1 MGAAS
6 CSHEAPE
13 RPRESC
19 CEAYLQ
25 DLGLGL
31 GSEGSTGDSTG
42 SRPAASPRAS
52 RPSRPSREPHG
63 SEMGTL
69 HVDGVGR
76 ASRRT
81 TVMGGRSLHQQTGF
95 FVYEGKLK
103 EAEWLTVA
111 VEKMWKYIERA
122 IEKLLKEDITALI
135 KDEVPMMNSFQFSK
149 CNFGNQSPNF
159 GPMKVRAKDNCV
171 ELQIDMHWTASG
183 SEIEVTVGKMKLGM
197 KDIKLNGPI
206 LLVFCPLMG
215 ELPITGGMSITFPDP
230 PELTWNWTGLGK
242 ALAVDVIRKG
252 IVHAIFQTL
261 VVPSRV
267 YVDIAGLASNRHEEM
282 RVETF
287 RSPAPIGALHFAVLE
302 ARNLPAADFGF
313 TGKGSSD
320 PYVIVKIGN
329 CSFQTKCQAKTLD
342 PVWGPAHSCDLLVY
356 HMEQHIF
363 VEVWDS
369 DMVTSD
375 DLLGHVEKKGKRP
388 TVADFV
394 EKSEKET
401 WWTLKTESGSEENPP
416 QIKLRCF
423 FREVPEV
430 DRIEAIPVNCN
441 KRCGLVE
448 VAGHS
453 KLRPKTCSLCGSSF
467 AKTWDQL
474 CCGGTPVA
482 QGQECRKCNFRCCA
496 TCLSNRRP
504 AAGIL
509 RICLREGLVPPGDA
523 ADGVIL
529 GVKFENEM
537 LWSKSSYKPHYV
549 DESGRS
555 EAQKWIRNLCARFD
569 KASISKC
576 LGMKPDKIQE
586 VLDMSIP
593 EVKQGESDL
602 LQQEPVIWDHALHF
616 LVRNPHSEISATV
629 IYKGKS
635 AKVERN
641 VAILSGKKL
650 ATAKKAALR
659 LVGNGKTKMQPQAFS
674 DSGTLACDSNLM
686 EATWTLDLDSK
697 HTADVFVE
705 VSLTPL
711 ESFY

>member
-1 MGAAS
+1 
-6 CSHEAPE
+6 
-13 RPRESC
+13 
-19 CEAYLQ
+19 
-25 DLGLGL
+25 
-31 GSEGSTGDSTG
+31 
-42 SRPAASPRAS
+42 
-52 RPSRPSREPHG
+52 
-63 SEMGTL
+63 
-69 HVDGVGR
+69 
-76 ASRRT
+76 
-81 TVMGGRSLHQQTGF
+81 MGGRSLHQQTGF

-111 VEKMWKYIERA
+111 VEKMWKYIGLS

-135 KDEVPMMNSFQFSK
+135 RDEVPMMNSFQFSK
-149 CNFGNQSPNF
+149 CNFGSQSPNF
-159 GPMKVRAKDNCV
+159 GPLKVRAKDNCV
-171 ELQIDMHWTASG
+171 ELLIDMHWTASG

-206 LLVFCPLMG
+206 LLVFCPLLG

-242 ALAVDVIRKG
+242 ALAVDVVRKG

-267 YVDIAGLASNRHEEM
+267 YVDIAGLASNRQEEL

-287 RSPAPIGALHFAVLE
+287 RSPAPIGALHLAVLE

-320 PYVIVKIGN
+320 PYVIIKIGN
-329 CSFQTKCQAKTLD
+329 SSFQTKCQAKTLD

-401 WWTLKTESGSEENPP
+401 WWTLKTESESEENPNPP

-453 KLRPKTCSLCGSSF
+453 KVRPKSCSLCGSSF

-474 CCGGTPVA
+474 CCGGAPVY

-523 ADGVIL
+523 ADGVVL

-593 EVKQGESDL
+593 EVKQGDSDL

-616 LVRNPHSEISATV
+616 LIRNPHSEISATV
-629 IYKGKS
+629 TYKGKS
-635 AKVERN
+635 GKVERN

-650 ATAKKAALR
+650 AATKKAALR
-659 LVGNGKTKMQPQAFS
+659 LAGNGKTKTQPQAFS

-686 EATWTLDLDSK
+686 EATWTLDVDSK

>member
-6 CSHEAPE
+6 CSHEVPE
-13 RPRESC
+13 RPGEELSC
-19 CEAYLQ
+19 CDAYLQ

-31 GSEGSTGDSTG
+31 GEGSTD
-42 SRPAASPRAS
+42 SRPAASPRAW
-52 RPSRPSREPHG
+52 PSRPSREPHG
-63 SEMGTL
+63 SELGTL

-103 EAEWLTVA
+103 EAEWLSVA
-111 VEKMWKYIERA
+111 VEKMWKYIGLS

-135 KDEVPMMNSFQFSK
+135 RDEVPMMNSFQFSK
-149 CNFGNQSPNF
+149 CNFGSQSPNF
-159 GPMKVRAKDNCV
+159 GPLKVRAKDNCV
-171 ELQIDMHWTASG
+171 ELLIDMHWTASG

-242 ALAVDVIRKG
+242 ALAVDVVRKG

-267 YVDIAGLASNRHEEM
+267 YVDIAGLASNRQEEL

-287 RSPAPIGALHFAVLE
+287 RSPAPIGALHLAVLE

-320 PYVIVKIGN
+320 PYVIIKIGN
-329 CSFQTKCQAKTLD
+329 SSFQTKCQAKTLD

-401 WWTLKTESGSEENPP
+401 WWTLKTESESEENPNPP

-423 FREVPEV
+423 FREVPEA

-453 KLRPKTCSLCGSSF
+453 KVRPKSCSLCGSSF

-474 CCGGTPVA
+474 CCGGAPVY

-523 ADGVIL
+523 ADGVVL

-593 EVKQGESDL
+593 EVKQGDTDL

-616 LVRNPHSEISATV
+616 LIRNPHSEISATV

-650 ATAKKAALR
+650 AATKKAALR
-659 LVGNGKTKMQPQAFS
+659 LAGNGKTKIQPQAFS

-686 EATWTLDLDSK
+686 EATWTLDVDSK
-697 HTADVFVE
+697 RTADVFVE

>member
-1 MGAAS
+1 MAGLGPPGIWRQTATRPVQFVSEIKRSLHSEAMALLLSLAALAVSGSSFWGGPRPHEPHAMGAAS

-242 ALAVDVIRKG
+242 ALAVDVIR
-252 IVHAIFQTL
+252 
-261 VVPSRV
+261 
-267 YVDIAGLASNRHEEM
+267 
-282 RVETF
+282 
-287 RSPAPIGALHFAVLE
+287 
-302 ARNLPAADFGF
+302 
-313 TGKGSSD
+313 
-320 PYVIVKIGN
+320 
-329 CSFQTKCQAKTLD
+329 
-342 PVWGPAHSCDLLVY
+342 
-356 HMEQHIF
+356 
-363 VEVWDS
+363 
-369 DMVTSD
+369 
-375 DLLGHVEKKGKRP
+375 
-388 TVADFV
+388 
-394 EKSEKET
+394 
-401 WWTLKTESGSEENPP
+401 
-416 QIKLRCF
+416 
-423 FREVPEV
+423 
-430 DRIEAIPVNCN
+430 
-441 KRCGLVE
+441 
-448 VAGHS
+448 
-453 KLRPKTCSLCGSSF
+453 
-467 AKTWDQL
+467 
-474 CCGGTPVA
+474 
-482 QGQECRKCNFRCCA
+482 
-496 TCLSNRRP
+496 
-504 AAGIL
+504 
-509 RICLREGLVPPGDA
+509 
-523 ADGVIL
+523 
-529 GVKFENEM
+529 
-537 LWSKSSYKPHYV
+537 
-549 DESGRS
+549 
-555 EAQKWIRNLCARFD
+555 
-569 KASISKC
+569 
-576 LGMKPDKIQE
+576 
-586 VLDMSIP
+586 
-593 EVKQGESDL
+593 
-602 LQQEPVIWDHALHF
+602 
-616 LVRNPHSEISATV
+616 
-629 IYKGKS
+629 
-635 AKVERN
+635 
-641 VAILSGKKL
+641 ILSDV
-650 ATAKKAALR
+650 R
-659 LVGNGKTKMQPQAFS
+659 VG
-674 DSGTLACDSNLM
+674 
-686 EATWTLDLDSK
+686 
-697 HTADVFVE
+697 
-705 VSLTPL
+705 
-711 ESFY
+711 